1 MTVYKPITEL
11 ATEAAKIAVE
21 LGDGKTPASNS
32 KLNNG
37 LKEVPSR
44 LLKPIPVNKDN
55 IESTVVKDGFHKQS
69 EL

>member
-1 MTVYKPITEL
+1 M
-11 ATEAAKIAVE
+11 E
-21 LGDGKTPASNS
+21 LGDGKTPANS

-44 LLKPIPVNKDN
+44 LLTPIPVNKDN